1 VLVLRVVFIGQRGA
15 GSTLFLPYRCAG
27 GTGPS
32 CPVTTLDELDNGCG
46 LQGTTPLVSHYE
58 GAWGFGF

>member
-15 GSTLFLPYRCAG
+15 GSTLFPPYRCAG
-27 GTGPS
+27 GTRPS